1 MDELIS
7 WSHTVNVGFLFAP
20 LTCMGASKSMAVR
33 VFQSS
38 IKSGALNRI
47 LDDAFVLS
55 RPYAPRTTQHL

>member
-1 MDELIS
+1 M
-7 WSHTVNVGFLFAP
+7 A
-20 LTCMGASKSMAVR
+20 ARKSMAAR

-55 RPYAPRTTQHL
+55 RPYAPQTTHHL